1 MRRIDKI
8 ILDSS
13 FFRFF
18 IEKSKRARLPGF
30 ERVPLYDVGRYFV
43 KQVKRVGLNDRAQ
56 AISFSLL
63 SAIPAATLF
72 LCTLVPLLPV
82 SKKISRQLL
91 LITKDITPDKNTYEL
106 VSKFL
111 EDFLNKRHAGLLSIS
126 FLLTIFYASN
136 AMMSLMRTFN
146 KSLVY
151 NHKRNM
157 LEARWMA
164 VKLTA
169 LVVLLVIGSVTI
181 LVTQNELLANFFH
194 IHSRSIKWRW
204 LFRTLRWIVI
214 IPMFYYSIAFIYK
227 YGPAVHKRWK
237 LSSPGTLL
245 ATLLILLTTILF
257 SSWVNKFGGYNKI
270 YGSIGAILILMFLVY
285 LNSMIILIGYEL
297 NVSIYHLKTVNEERN
312 KRRNAAAKAR
322 S

>member
-8 ILDSS
+8 IFGLP

-18 IEKSKRARLPGF
+18 VEKSKKIRLPGF
-30 ERVPLYDVGRYFV
+30 ERVPLYDVSRFFLR
-43 KQVKRVGLNDRAQ
+43 QVKTVGLNDRAQ

-111 EDFLNKRHAGLLSIS
+111 EDFLNKRHAGLLSAS

-146 KSLVY
+146 KSLIH

-194 IHSRSIKWRW
+194 IHSRAIKWKW
-204 LFRTLRWIVI
+204 LFKTLRWIVI

-245 ATLLILLTTILF
+245 ATMLILLTTILF
-257 SSWVNKFGGYNKI
+257 SSWVNRFGGYNKI

-297 NVSIYHLKTVNEERN
+297 NVSIYHLKRVTEERN
-312 KRRNAAAKAR
+312 KRRNEAAKAR

>member
-8 ILDSS
+8 ILNSS

-18 IEKSKRARLPGF
+18 IEKSKRTRLPGF

-63 SAIPAATLF
+63 SAIPAGTLF

-204 LFRTLRWIVI
+204 LFRTLRWIAI

-227 YGPAVHKRWK
+227 YGPAVHKRWR